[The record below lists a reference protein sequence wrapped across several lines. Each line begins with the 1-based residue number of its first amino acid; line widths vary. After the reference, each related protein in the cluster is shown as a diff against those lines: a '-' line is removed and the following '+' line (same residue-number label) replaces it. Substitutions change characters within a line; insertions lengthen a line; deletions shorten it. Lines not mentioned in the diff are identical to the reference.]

1 MLERRLAARS
11 FQVNSEEVHNA
22 RADCGLLCYIVHDQ
36 RPVSA
41 SVVRASHAQER
52 LLPGLSQKE

>member
-22 RADCGLLCYIVHDQ
+22 CADCGLLCYIVHDE

-52 LLPGLSQKE
+52 LLPGL